1 LGAKRVCQF
10 GEDKKWGFADKKDC
24 VRGCERHLGAS
35 DNIRGTL
42 LTLLEEEGC
51 EKRKEFWV
59 REIVW
64 VRETVFWGLSRSSK
78 KNKVREAKVREAKIV
93 TQKNGARGEGARG
106 EGARGGE
113 KGARGGKRC
122 ERRRCER
129 ANKHQRDD
137 KGARDDKRC
146 ERRQEVRETRRDD
159 KRCAR
164 QRCED

>member
-1 LGAKRVCQF
+1 M
-10 GEDKKWGFADKKDC
+10 GFADKKDC

-106 EGARGGE
+106 EGAVKKVREAE
-113 KGARGGKRC
+113 KGARGEGARGQTNTSVTIRVR
-122 ERRRCER
+122 ETTR
-129 ANKHQRDD
+129 
-137 KGARDDKRC
+137 GARDDKRC
-146 ERRQEVRETRRDD
+146 ERRDETTKGARD
-159 KRCAR
+159 KGAR
-164 QRCED
+164 IDCQILGARGENSLGA